1 MCEPCLL
8 LVQHQLALFYSLL
21 MSYISTYDF
30 FIGSNTVDKIASLPK
45 VITQSLFF
53 LRLENLLNSFKAIFP
68 FNTTFNLDI
77 ETFTLN
83 VRGQL
88 ARLTLQLHIQV
99 DDSKRKYIDE
109 LLYLYCSSR
118 TQIDTLKSTL

>member
-1 MCEPCLL
+1 M
-8 LVQHQLALFYSLL
+8 LVQHQLVLFYSLL

-88 ARLTLQLHIQV
+88 VRLTLQLHIQV

-118 TQIDTLKSTL
+118 T